1 MKQRLIQKIYWKLS
15 LTARAQDRRKAQCQM
30 RELPAAA
37 RRSQSE
43 GIANEVL
50 MFFRNGKKSAQD
62 VSMNEPIDTDKEGN
76 TLTLM
81 DVMSTEDNIVDN
93 LDIKIKSEQLK
104 KYLVEVLTPRERI
117 IIELRYGLNGSRPL
131 TQREVAQ
138 RLKISRSYV
147 SRIEKKALLTLRKRF
162 ERTEFSR
169 I

>member
-1 MKQRLIQKIYWKLS
+1 
-15 LTARAQDRRKAQCQM
+15 M

-93 LDIKIKSEQLK
+93 LDIKI
-104 KYLVEVLTPRERI
+104 
-117 IIELRYGLNGSRPL
+117 
-131 TQREVAQ
+131 
-138 RLKISRSYV
+138 
-147 SRIEKKALLTLRKRF
+147 
-162 ERTEFSR
+162 
-169 I
+169 

>member
-1 MKQRLIQKIYWKLS
+1 MGIQL
-15 LTARAQDRRKAQCQM
+15 
-30 RELPAAA
+30 
-37 RRSQSE
+37 
-43 GIANEVL
+43 GIIGYGGMGGFHHRNCL
-50 MFFRNGKKSAQD
+50 LYTSMFFRNGKKSAQD

-147 SRIEKKALLTLRKRF
+147 SRIEKKALLTLRKRCLLYTSI
-162 ERTEFSR
+162 TE
-169 I
+169 IC